1 MIMHSRF
8 LENCEIASC
17 HNPATCRDIHT
28 NSFLVRI
35 TNFLRT
41 SYKLLTS
48 FNQSSSTISHEYT
61 DGLGEVAQK
70 TFQHSWKF
78 GLIGVSQLVSR
89 SVEGTRGI
97 PETNIVYRQSV
108 AVSGIDSRF
117 FQNCAKWASIPRPLD
132 FILTASPLLAH
143 WLRCCP
149 ALPSG
154 SSWTITL
161 QSFAS
166 PTKTTSAGQRISSI
180 NWHQSRKNRRI

>member
-1 MIMHSRF
+1 MILHSRF
-8 LENCEIASC
+8 LENFEIASC

-35 TNFLRT
+35 ANFLRT
-41 SYKLLTS
+41 SYKLQPVLEQ
-48 FNQSSSTISHEYT
+48 NNARIHV
-61 DGLGEVAQK
+61 DWGEIALK

-78 GLIGVSQLVSR
+78 GLIGVSQSVSR

-117 FQNCAKWASIPRPLD
+117 FQNCAKWASIPRP
-132 FILTASPLLAH
+132 PLFFHPHCLCPLPSALCSLAH

-154 SSWTITL
+154 SSWTISL

-180 NWHQSRKNRRI
+180 N